1 MHGVSRIDVRAE
13 LSKIQKD
20 IKDYIMQM
28 KLNPNFDEFA
38 EYLITE
44 EDYILWIKQF
54 KRSISIL
61 IKAFMAYWEEIE
73 LYRKQEYIE
82 RERLYMNQK

>member
-1 MHGVSRIDVRAE
+1 MSIKDRCGEQS

-44 EDYILWIKQF
+44 EDYIYMD
-54 KRSISIL
+54 
-61 IKAFMAYWEEIE
+61 KAV
-73 LYRKQEYIE
+73 
-82 RERLYMNQK
+82 